1 MKLSLTWLNTLSILV
16 AIAGIIFLIFA
27 NGLNTPFQSDDER
40 HIQYSPTIKTL
51 NHFAN
56 LSYIQNRHINGLSFA
71 LNYKWG
77 QENPF
82 GYHLF
87 NILIHIC
94 STFLVFFITRLTIEN
109 GTSWGKDAA
118 QKIALTTTLLFGLHP
133 IQTETITYISGRPG
147 GLAGL
152 FYFSSLLLFI
162 LASLKICKIPRLILY
177 LLSLTSFAMAVLS
190 KETAI
195 TLFVII
201 ILYDLCFI
209 KGPDWV
215 SFRFRL
221 CYYLYYPALAVSIL
235 YFAPN
240 LLVYISSHWSDFFFK
255 HINFPLGLVQLDI
268 LKHPLKLFL
277 FPFNLTFEYDFLTQ
291 VSWSSLLTSITI
303 LLLCVFLVCKKFYI
317 KNSLLTFCV
326 LWFPLT
332 IAPTNSFMERA
343 HLFSERNMYIPLFGL
358 CLFFAVILF
367 LICKTQKHS
376 ALWGTCLVLFI
387 GIAFSSM
394 VIKRNQA
401 YASPSSLWADTFKKS
416 PNKLSIGKMLSIHY
430 LMEKDYVSALKS
442 LKALLEIN
450 PNLYDIHQNLGIAHK
465 SLGKF
470 SEAEK
475 SFKLAIRIEPTD
487 PDSHFNLASLYGNL
501 GKFTQASQ
509 EFDRANTLYK
519 AKGNVPPPQFYS
531 DKARA
536 HNQAGIEMIQSN
548 KFEDALVLLE
558 KSVRQNPRLLSA
570 RFNLAKLLLEFKND
584 PQKAKTHLN
593 AALNMNP
600 TANQR
605 QVLRSHLVQT
615 NSMMFTLNIYSMTIP
630 LRN

>member
-1 MKLSLTWLNTLSILV
+1 VKLSLTRLNTLGIFI
-16 AIAGIIFLIFA
+16 AIAGIIFFIYA

-40 HIQYSPTIKTL
+40 HIQDSPTIKTL

-56 LSYIQNRHINGLSFA
+56 FSYIQNRHINGLSFA

-118 QKIALTTTLLFGLHP
+118 QKIALSTTLLFGLHP

-162 LASLKICKIPRLILY
+162 LASLKICKVPRLILY
-177 LLSLTSFAMAVLS
+177 LLSLTSFAIAVLS

-221 CYYLYYPALAVSIL
+221 CYYLYYPALAVAIL

-240 LLVYISSHWSDFFFK
+240 LLRYISSHWSDFFFK
-255 HINFPLGLVQLDI
+255 HINFSLGLVQLDL

-291 VSWSSLLTSITI
+291 VSWPSLLTSITI
-303 LLLCVFLVCKKFYI
+303 LLLCVFLVCKKFYL

-326 LWFPLT
+326 LWFSLT

-343 HLFSERNMYIPLFGL
+343 HLFSERNMYTPLFGL
-358 CLFFAVILF
+358 CLFFAVVLF

-376 ALWGTCLVLFI
+376 AIWGTCLLLFI
-387 GIAFSSM
+387 GTAFSGM

-401 YASPSSLWADTFKKS
+401 YASPSALWADTFKKS
-416 PNKLSIGKMLSIHY
+416 PNKLSVGKMLSIHY
-430 LMEKDYVSALKS
+430 LMEEDYVSALKP
-442 LKALLEIN
+442 LKALLEMN
-450 PNLYDIHQNLGIAHK
+450 PNLYDVHQNLGVAQK
-465 SLGKF
+465 SLAKF

-475 SFKLAIRIEPTD
+475 SFKEAIRIEPTD

-501 GKFTQASQ
+501 GKFSQASQ
-509 EFDRANTLYK
+509 EFDQADALYK
-519 AKGNVPPPQFYS
+519 AKRKAPPQQFYF

-536 HNQAGIEMIQSN
+536 HNQAGIEMIKLN
-548 KFEDALVLLE
+548 KFEDALTLLK

-570 RFNLAKLLLEFKND
+570 RFNLAKLFLEFKND
-584 PQKAKTHLN
+584 PQKAKIHLN
-593 AALNMNP
+593 AALNLNP
-600 TANQR
+600 TANQT
-605 QVLRSHLVQT
+605 QILRDHLVRA
-615 NSMMFTLNIYSMTIP
+615 NSM
-630 LRN
+630 RN